1 MDFSGPEP
9 ADLAD
14 VRSLNE
20 AFLECLR
27 ARADGPLGMQLPASL
42 RPAVA
47 ALTDR
52 HVQRLA
58 RVPFLLLTVRESD
71 DAYWSRVFVDRT
83 SRDLFATTPVIVDEL
98 GRIVV
103 AALGFL
109 WQLARRNP
117 YATRLVSGASLNW
130 CEQLAACTLLRV
142 LRRAAEDQDLIG
154 PRSAGDT
161 DFWHR
166 LLGAGLSSEQDVR
179 RAAHLCA
186 LQTMLTSREAT
197 VGYRLR
203 AAACY
208 SSVPT
213 LAVRGGEI
221 REDDEYI

>member
-14 VRSLNE
+14 VRSLNVG
-20 AFLECLR
+20 FLECLR
-27 ARADGPLGMQLPASL
+27 ARTDEPLGLQMPASL

-58 RVPFLLLTVRESD
+58 KVPFLLLTVRESD
-71 DAYWSRVFVDRT
+71 DAYWRRIFVDRPN
-83 SRDLFATTPVIVDEL
+83 RDLFTTTPVVADEL
-98 GRIVV
+98 SRIVS

-109 WQLARRNP
+109 WQLTRRNP
-117 YATRLVSGASLNW
+117 YAARLVSGGSLNW
-130 CEQLAACTLLRV
+130 CGQLAACTFLRV

-154 PRSAGDT
+154 LRSAGDT

-197 VGYRLR
+197 AGHRLR

-213 LAVRGGEI
+213 LTVRE
-221 REDDEYI
+221 RPK